1 MSAGAISRPLALAL
15 AEELVFASNELN
27 ELAYDLGSNGETLRR
42 HMASIQRI
50 DYVTQIQL
58 AVATLLRVDGG
69 SDADLGAV
77 TLQDMVDRLR
87 ATLVS
92 LEQQSAAA

>member
-1 MSAGAISRPLALAL
+1 MSRPLALAL
-15 AEELVFASNELN
+15 AEELVFASNMLN
-27 ELAYDLGSNGETLRR
+27 DLAFDLGSNGETLRR

-58 AVATLLRVDGG
+58 AVAGLLRIDGPT
-69 SDADLGAV
+69 DADLGTV
-77 TLQDMVDRLR
+77 TLQDMADRLR
-87 ATLVS
+87 ATLAS

>member
-1 MSAGAISRPLALAL
+1 MSRPLALAL

-58 AVATLLRVDGG
+58 AVATLLRIDGA
-69 SDADLGAV
+69 SDTDLGAV

-87 ATLVS
+87 ATLAS

>member
-1 MSAGAISRPLALAL
+1 MSAESVSRPLALAL
-15 AEELVFASNELN
+15 AEELVFASNMLN

-58 AVATLLRVDGG
+58 AVATLLRVEGA
-69 SDADLGAV
+69 SDADLGGV

-87 ATLVS
+87 TTLAS

>member
-1 MSAGAISRPLALAL
+1 MSGGAIARPLALAL

-58 AVATLLRVDGG
+58 AVATLLRVDGA
-69 SDADLGAV
+69 SDTDLGVV

-87 ATLVS
+87 ATLAT

>member
-1 MSAGAISRPLALAL
+1 MSAATVARPLALAL
-15 AEELVFASNELN
+15 AEELVFASNLLN
-27 ELAYDLGSNGETLRR
+27 ELAYDLGSNSETLRR

-58 AVATLLRVDGG
+58 AVAGLLRVDDA
-69 SDADLGAV
+69 SDTAIAAV

-87 ATLVS
+87 ATLAS
-92 LEQQSAAA
+92 LEQPSAAA